1 MSSNQW
7 GSVAWAV
14 RDEVGCIYHSLNQG
28 DAENLAVQNG
38 WELLR
43 HNGNS
48 WEVVE

>member
-1 MSSNQW
+1 MSSDQRDAV
-7 GSVAWAV
+7 SWAV
-14 RDEVGCIYHSLNQG
+14 RDKIGCIYHSLNQG